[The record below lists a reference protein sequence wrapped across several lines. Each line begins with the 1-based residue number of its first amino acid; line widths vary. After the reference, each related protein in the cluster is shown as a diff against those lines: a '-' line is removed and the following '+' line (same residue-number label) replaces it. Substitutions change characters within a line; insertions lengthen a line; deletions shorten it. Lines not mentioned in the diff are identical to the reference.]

1 MIQWYK
7 EEVIESFPELF
18 DRLGLIKES
27 YRIELQEDAKPF
39 SISVPRRVP
48 VPFMPKVKRELERME
63 QQKVITKVTE
73 ASDWCVGMVVVPKS
87 NNKVRICLDLTKLN
101 KYVKRERHV
110 LPSVDQ
116 VLAQIGK
123 AKHFSKLDANSG
135 FWQIELSSE
144 SSKLTTFITPYGRYR
159 FNRLPFGITSAPA
172 LLRGKLLGL
181 HIVSKSLSVINDIG
195 FPPSAGAIDDCLI
208 QGFLMTYKWTTSYL
222 SSVLITFMY
231 ILIIN

>member
-135 FWQIELSSE
+135 FW
-144 SSKLTTFITPYGRYR
+144 
-159 FNRLPFGITSAPA
+159 
-172 LLRGKLLGL
+172 
-181 HIVSKSLSVINDIG
+181 
-195 FPPSAGAIDDCLI
+195 
-208 QGFLMTYKWTTSYL
+208 
-222 SSVLITFMY
+222 
-231 ILIIN
+231 